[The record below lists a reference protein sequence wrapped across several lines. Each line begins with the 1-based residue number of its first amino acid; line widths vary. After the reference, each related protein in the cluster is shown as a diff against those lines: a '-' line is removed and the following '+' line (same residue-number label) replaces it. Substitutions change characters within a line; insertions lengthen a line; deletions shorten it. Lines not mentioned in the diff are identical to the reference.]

1 MPTTIT
7 DLINAIPLATQGG
20 VISPLFHNSLRDAL
34 AFLATQGGTTTSS
47 DSNRVSVP
55 PWFMTNE
62 SGPDWKLSNGVAT
75 QDAQGASAHGFCP
88 IALPHGVRLQSLVV
102 AGSRTGAVT
111 TFNVKLV
118 RVRIADGDP
127 TTVFSAD
134 LATAGDPF
142 AITQSTTG
150 GDPSN
155 SEALR
160 RVDTSTYTYLV
171 VARAMTVSNRVQLNG
186 ITVSFDRS

>member
-1 MPTTIT
+1 
-7 DLINAIPLATQGG
+7 
-20 VISPLFHNSLRDAL
+20 
-34 AFLATQGGTTTSS
+34 
-47 DSNRVSVP
+47 
-55 PWFMTNE
+55 
-62 SGPDWKLSNGVAT
+62 
-75 QDAQGASAHGFCP
+75 
-88 IALPHGVRLQSLVV
+88 VV